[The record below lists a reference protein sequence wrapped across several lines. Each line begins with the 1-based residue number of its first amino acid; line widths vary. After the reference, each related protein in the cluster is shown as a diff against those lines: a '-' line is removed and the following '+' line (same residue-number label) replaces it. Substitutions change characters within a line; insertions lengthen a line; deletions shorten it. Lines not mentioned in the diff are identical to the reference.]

1 MTNENGVCYCL
12 VEFVEHTNTLSA
24 DMGQEESGVCPIF
37 FPRSF
42 LFNKSPQHLLLL
54 VCRRLFYSLNKFMN
68 HRRLFILSTSNI

>member
-42 LFNKSPQHLLLL
+42 LFNK
-54 VCRRLFYSLNKFMN
+54 
-68 HRRLFILSTSNI
+68 

>member
-42 LFNKSPQHLLLL
+42 LFNKSPQHLSVGDFFLVLL
-54 VCRRLFYSLNKFMN
+54 SIN
-68 HRRLFILSTSNI
+68 